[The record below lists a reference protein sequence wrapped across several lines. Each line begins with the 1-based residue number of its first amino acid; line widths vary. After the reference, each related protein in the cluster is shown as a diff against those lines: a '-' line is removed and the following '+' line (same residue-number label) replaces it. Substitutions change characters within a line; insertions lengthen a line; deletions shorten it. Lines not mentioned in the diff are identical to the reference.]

1 MLLRP
6 YLHASN
12 TRSMFSAGDTKTHDI
27 ALEPANQIL
36 QMMKVEPLDLKRVE
50 FSQSMMYFTIKWDEL
65 GIG

>member
-1 MLLRP
+1 
-6 YLHASN
+6 
-12 TRSMFSAGDTKTHDI
+12 MFSAGDTKTHDI